1 MKVDSTQ
8 EIELVRCVENDGN
21 QKLRYEALYKT
32 VPSFPGHLQLYGF
45 AAACQVLQEN
55 TLRAMFICKVKL
67 QRHHRWYTSNTGQ
80 DKGQKHFNPM
90 FMARVCFA
98 TASQFWHRFLLQQRF
113 QSVWATPPGCITT
126 PLNAI
131 AVQLGCTMHTARRA
145 ARSLL
150 LPFPRAAAMA
160 RVPQA

>member
-113 QSVWATPPGCITT
+113 QSV
-126 PLNAI
+126 
-131 AVQLGCTMHTARRA
+131 
-145 ARSLL
+145 
-150 LPFPRAAAMA
+150 
-160 RVPQA
+160 